1 MLTLAHKHYIEN
13 AATAWLRELV
23 AISSPYFEEA
33 SLIGYLEDRLKQS
46 FKTTVQTYEERN
58 LLGHPFSGVNL
69 IADFGDFTNGFVVLN
84 GHVDTVIRTNDWEQ
98 NPLELRIEGDRCSG
112 LGALDMKGGLTAFIV
127 AMETMRHFGL
137 NPTVGL
143 RLNAVSDEE
152 GPYSLGTLNAWRA
165 GFYKGC
171 MGVIIG
177 EPVVP
182 FSCRPVTFPA
192 IAIGGRGRY
201 YHSVLVKGKPG
212 HGAMPRT
219 GINAV
224 IDAARICLDTGKI
237 PLKSHDLLGQESVCV
252 LQIQGGV
259 KTLTIPD
266 LCRFDFD
273 RHVVPDTSLACAEQE
288 FYHMVEGLGL
298 GSSVTLE
305 FSECLPD
312 GVVYQPYGADH
323 SHPFV
328 RRLGEAC
335 HQATGRIPDYT
346 GMLSICDMNVL
357 GPRISAPVVLFGP
370 TGENPHKNREWVSLR
385 SICSVVESLISFFL
399 SEK

>member
-84 GHVDTVIRTNDWEQ
+84 GHVDTVIRTNDWDQ

-182 FSCRPVTFPA
+182 FSCRPVAFPA

-212 HGAMPRT
+212 HGAMPET

-224 IDAARICLDTGKI
+224 TDAARICLETANI
-237 PLKSHDLLGQESVCV
+237 PLKDHALLGKESLCV
-252 LQIQGGV
+252 LQIHGGR
-259 KTLTIPD
+259 KTLTVPD
-266 LCRFDFD
+266 LCQIDFD
-273 RHVVPDTSLACAEQE
+273 RHVIPGTSLAIAEQE
-288 FYHMVEGLGL
+288 FFEMVEALRL
-298 GSSVTLE
+298 QSSVSLT
-305 FSECLPD
+305 FGECLSD
-312 GVVYQPYGADH
+312 GVVYQPYIADS

-335 HQATGRIPDYT
+335 LQATGRSPDYT
-346 GMLSICDMNVL
+346 GMLSICDMNLL
-357 GPRISAPVVLFGP
+357 GPRILSPVVIFGP
-370 TGENPHKNREWVSLR
+370 TGDNPHKKNEWVSLG
-385 SICSVVESLISFFL
+385 SLCAMVEVLISFFS